1 LSGDPENKKNFIQ
14 KHKRAVNR
22 IGLQSSKFLGTTPH
36 GHRHS
41 YGYRLSQTGIT
52 QLEIQKA
59 MHHKSPDSCL
69 VYLRPTN
76 DEVRQVMR
84 EKL

>member
-1 LSGDPENKKNFIQ
+1 M
-14 KHKRAVNR
+14 NR

-41 YGYRLSQTGIT
+41 YGYRLRQKGFS